1 MQQSVPTR
9 KRQPPGASPTVQ
21 QPMTPTPQ
29 YPYQHQISDTTD
41 FNPNFDFPNF
51 PTDQSH
57 VDSVIDTNNYSTALN
72 TQQPQTYGNNIPQA
86 PSTDLV
92 RRNPNQQLAAPP
104 IAQQEQWNGDFS
116 NMAAQDE
123 SEQEL
128 EAKVA
133 RAKMG
138 DAHGKRK
145 QIPPFVQKL
154 SSFLDKEHESLIR
167 WSDDGR
173 AFIVLDEDEF
183 ARRLI
188 PELFKHNNYASFVR
202 QLNMYGFHK
211 TVNIH
216 DGSLRQSEQ
225 ARKGAK
231 PPSMYSHP
239 YFRRNRPDLLWLIQK
254 PASKSSA
261 KRKRDGNMKDGF
273 DSDDERQG
281 SPFPDRPQ
289 ELRAPSGNQD
299 VAPLPRSELSAVR
312 QELKKLQQQ
321 QGMISRMISQLK
333 DQNDQFYRQASAFQT
348 LHDRHENSIN
358 AILTF
363 LATFY
368 NRSVEGNAGQNLVN
382 MFGNQ
387 NNQNDQQRSGVV
399 QDLDDS
405 TPSQSEQVQQY
416 RQKPQLLLT
425 HGGEDQT
432 SSQFLQPGSAV
443 TAPNSAR
450 PSISPPEG
458 NTPLAAPPQR
468 ASTASVAP
476 SEAETMARAAA
487 SPAIKND
494 APTPDYL
501 NSVPENNEVMSY
513 IHNANAKDETE
524 KSGNLSFPAGL
535 EQLQNAV
542 GNAAL
547 TPQQRSDM
555 MSMMQNRHGNDPS
568 SNNALISPQPAAD
581 PSHYMEAIR
590 QNNISLNDLESQ
602 QQSMGRRLS
611 DLQGRLAPLSPG
623 GIPGISNDYGFGEP
637 STYNLNSDPYDMNDF
652 VNLEGICD
660 YAATGGNDNADI
672 DFLNNDQNWNW
683 DTNGNGAGV
692 GADMFQSTDAGNGG
706 NGGLGTAPGTV
717 ESLSSEATSP
727 AATNQF
733 AEAEDDT
740 GMLEPGTPNKRQRK
754 S

>member
-9 KRQPPGASPTVQ
+9 KRQQQGASPTVQ
-21 QPMTPTPQ
+21 QPVTPTPQ
-29 YPYQHQISDTTD
+29 YPYQHQISDNAD
-41 FNPNFDFPNF
+41 FTPGFDFTF
-51 PTDQSH
+51 HTDQSY

-72 TQQPQTYGNNIPQA
+72 NQQPQTYGNTLPQA
-86 PSTDLV
+86 SSTDLV
-92 RRNPNQQLAAPP
+92 RRDRNQQLAAPP
-104 IAQQEQWNGDFS
+104 NVQQEQWNGDFG

-123 SEQEL
+123 SEADL

-154 SSFLDKEHESLIR
+154 SSFLDKEHEELIR

-254 PASKSSA
+254 PASKSST
-261 KRKRDGNMKDGF
+261 KRKRDGNMKEGY

-289 ELRAPSGNQD
+289 ELGAPGGNQD
-299 VAPLPRSELSAVR
+299 VAPLPRNELTAVR

-321 QGMISRMISQLK
+321 QSMISRMISQLK
-333 DQNDQFYRQASAFQT
+333 EQNDQFYRQASAFQT

-387 NNQNDQQRSGVV
+387 NDQNDQQRSGVV

-405 TPSQSEQVQQY
+405 TPTQNQQVQQY

-425 HGGEDQT
+425 HGGEDQA
-432 SSQFLQPGSAV
+432 SSQYLQPGSAV
-443 TAPNSAR
+443 TAPSSAR
-450 PSISPPEG
+450 PSISPPES
-458 NTPLAAPPQR
+458 NTPVPPKR
-468 ASTASVAP
+468 GSTVSVTPSEAGATGRSTAS
-476 SEAETMARAAA
+476 
-487 SPAIKND
+487 PANKND

-501 NSVPENNEVMSY
+501 NTVPENNEVMSY
-513 IHNANAKDETE
+513 IHNANANDEIE

-547 TPQQRSDM
+547 TPQQRNDM
-555 MSMMQNRHGNDPS
+555 MSMMQNRHGNEPS
-568 SNNALISPQPAAD
+568 DNNALISPQPTAD

-611 DLQGRLAPLSPG
+611 DLQGRLAPLSPS

-637 STYNLNSDPYDMNDF
+637 GAYNLNSDPYDMNDF
-652 VNLEGICD
+652 VNLEGIGD
-660 YAATGGNDNADI
+660 YAATNGNENADL

-683 DTNGNGAGV
+683 DSNGNGANLGT
-692 GADMFQSTDAGNGG
+692 DMFQNHDASNGDQDD
-706 NGGLGTAPGTV
+706 LGAAPGTV

-733 AEAEDDT
+733 PEAEDDSALT
-740 GMLEPGTPNKRQRK
+740 EPGTPNKRQRK